1 MLDMATLPKH
11 EARVGPIPAEEYLR
25 VVIDTIPALVLRAHS
40 DGSVDFINKRWLE
53 FTGCTSEKL
62 HGWGW
67 RAVIHPD
74 DVDRFMAE
82 WRSALAAGN
91 PFENEARVRRADGE
105 YRWFRISKVPRRD
118 EQGEILDW
126 YGTGHDIE
134 DLKSAEHAL
143 RTSEAYLAEGQRLA
157 QTGSWAFNPA
167 GYFDYWSSELFR
179 IYGLEP
185 RQRAPSLE
193 EYLASIHPED
203 REFMAQLIERMVAE
217 HLPCDVKKRIV
228 RPDGDVRYIRCV
240 GVPVFDKGAFKEI
253 VGSAMDV
260 TAEELLTQQLRR
272 REAYLAE
279 AQKLSHTGSFGW
291 NLQCGHMAWSDETF
305 RIFEFDPTVSPT
317 LEMILQRV
325 HPEDRARVQQV
336 IDHASGGLA
345 DFDTQYRLLMPSGAI
360 KHLHVLAHAVKD
372 GSGNVEFV
380 GAVTDVTEQHTAR
393 TALEKAFNEINTLKD
408 QLYKE
413 NLVLKEEV
421 DEASMFEEIVGS
433 SAALRRVLVH
443 VAKVAPTDST
453 VLVTGETGTGKELIA
468 RAIHK
473 RSQRDT
479 RPFVSL
485 NCAAIAPTLI
495 ASELFGY
502 EKGAFTGA
510 TQRRLGRFELADG
523 GTLFLDEVGEL
534 PPETQV
540 ALLRVLQERAFER
553 VGGSQ
558 PIFVDVRMLA
568 ATNSDLQVAVEDGTF
583 RRDLFYRLNVFPI
596 HVPPLRDR
604 VEDIPVLVEYFTERY
619 SSKTGKNIRSVKK
632 KTLELF
638 QAYDWPGNIR
648 ELQNVVERAVI
659 LCDGDTLVVDETW
672 LQSES
677 PKRSVSAA
685 ALGRIDPAQEKKAI
699 ERALEESEGRVA
711 GPIGAARKLGI
722 PRSTLESKIKSLR
735 INKHLFK

>member
-1 MLDMATLPKH
+1 MGASPKYD
-11 EARVGPIPAEEYLR
+11 ARHGPIPAQEYLR
-25 VVIDTIPALVLRAHS
+25 VVIDTIPAFVFRGDS
-40 DGSVDFINKRWLE
+40 DGSFDFSNKRCLE
-53 FTGCTSEKL
+53 FTGCTSEQL

-67 RAVIHPD
+67 RTVIHAD
-74 DVDRFMAE
+74 DVDGYVAE

-91 PFENEARVRRADGE
+91 PFESEVRVRRADGE
-105 YRWFRISKVPRRD
+105 YRWFRICKVPRRD
-118 EQGEILDW
+118 RLGKILDW

-134 DLKSAEHAL
+134 DLKRAEHAL

-185 RQRAPSLE
+185 RERAPSLE

-203 REFMAQLIERMVAE
+203 REFMAHVIQRMVAE

-228 RPDGDVRYIRCV
+228 RPDGNIRYIRCV
-240 GVPVFDKGAFKEI
+240 GVPAFDNGAFREI
-253 VGSAMDV
+253 VGTAMDV

-291 NLQCGHMAWSDETF
+291 NLQCGHIAWSDETF
-305 RIFEFDPTVSPT
+305 RIFEFDPNVSPT
-317 LEMILQRV
+317 LEMILGRV
-325 HPEDRARVQQV
+325 HPEDRARVQEI
-336 IDHASGGLA
+336 IDRAFSGLT
-345 DFDTQYRLLMPSGAI
+345 DFDVQYRLLMPSGAV

-372 GSGNVEFV
+372 GSGNVEFL
-380 GAVTDVTEQHTAR
+380 GAATDITEQYGAR
-393 TALEKAFNEINTLKD
+393 AALEKAFNEIKTLKD
-408 QLYKE
+408 QLYQE
-413 NLVLKEEV
+413 NLALKEEI
-421 DEASMFEEIVGS
+421 DQASMFEEIIGS

-443 VAKVAPTDST
+443 VAKVAPTNST
-453 VLVTGETGTGKELIA
+453 VLVTGETGTGKELFA

-473 RSQRDT
+473 RSLRDT
-479 RPFVSL
+479 RPFVSV
-485 NCAAIAPTLI
+485 NCAAIAPSLI

-540 ALLRVLQERAFER
+540 ALLRVLQERVFER

-558 PIFVDVRMLA
+558 PIPVDVRVLA

-596 HVPPLRDR
+596 HVPALRDR
-604 VEDIPVLVEYFTERY
+604 VEDIPLLVEYFIERY
-619 SSKTGKNIRSVKK
+619 ASKTGKKIRNVKK

-672 LQSES
+672 LQLES
-677 PKRSVSAA
+677 PKRVTAGPLRRMAPGQEREVIESA
-685 ALGRIDPAQEKKAI
+685 LKEC
-699 ERALEESEGRVA
+699 EGRVS
-711 GPIGAARKLGI
+711 GPTGAAARLRI

-735 INKHLFK
+735 IKKHRFKSD